1 MKIGVTGDTH
11 GDQQAIRKIL
21 QTVPPVEQWLHT
33 GDFARD
39 ADVLSN
45 GCGVPVA
52 RVCGNCDSWENR
64 ANDMELLEFEGWH
77 IWLTHGYKYLQ
88 DGGLDDLVW
97 WGKNFGVQIVV
108 FGHTHVPLFKKVQ
121 GIYLFNPGSPS
132 RPRDGSKA
140 GFGVLT
146 LKKGV
151 EPKAQFITLSDE
163 K

>member
-1 MKIGVTGDTH
+1 MVAVFLWQESAAIATVGKTGPT
-11 GDQQAIRKIL
+11 I
-21 QTVPPVEQWLHT
+21 W
-33 GDFARD
+33 
-39 ADVLSN
+39 S
-45 GCGVPVA
+45 
-52 RVCGNCDSWENR
+52 
-64 ANDMELLEFEGWH
+64 LLEFEGWH

-132 RPRDGSKA
+132 RPRGGSKA

-151 EPKAQFITLSDE
+151 EPEAQFIHLSDG